1 MRWSL
6 TARVFLVGCAAMLP
20 VFMSPLEVYAQGS
33 SGAGLVR
40 AVDVGRNTIAL
51 DTRTGSQCVLVAPT
65 ATIRGDHGNAL
76 TLGDMRPGDAVTYL
90 VVAGAVTSLDVARQF
105 WAIPRE

>member
-40 AVDVGRNTIAL
+40 AVDVGRNTVWNPRATLRCSSATASAVSSVGSIA
-51 DTRTGSQCVLVAPT
+51 APM
-65 ATIRGDHGNAL
+65 N
-76 TLGDMRPGDAVTYL
+76 LGERLMISSYNQ
-90 VVAGAVTSLDVARQF
+90 SL
-105 WAIPRE
+105 